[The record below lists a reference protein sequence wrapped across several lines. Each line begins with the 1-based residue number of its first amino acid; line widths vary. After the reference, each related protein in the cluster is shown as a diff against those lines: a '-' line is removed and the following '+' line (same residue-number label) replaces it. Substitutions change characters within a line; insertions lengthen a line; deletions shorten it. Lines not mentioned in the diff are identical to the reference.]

1 MKYLAI
7 LGRQPKISLAEL
19 ESLFDT
25 VEPIS
30 ENLATFESGN
40 SPNINR
46 LGSVLKIGEKIE
58 SSPLEFLSGVA
69 KGKVTF
75 GISDYSRGANAYKTN
90 GEALKLKKILVRHG
104 IKARVLQN
112 KTAALSTATSHHN
125 QIGEK
130 DGHFELIKYGKTWW
144 NVIGVQNITSY
155 AKRDQARPARDAKV
169 GMLPPKLAQILINLC
184 GDLPKNSVLLD
195 PFCGTGVV
203 LQEAM
208 LLGYIPYGTDLSERM
223 IEYSKKNLD
232 WLATEKNL
240 TNQSTYAKMELCVGD
255 AMDFDWSK
263 DIDAVACETY
273 LGSPMS
279 KPPVEI
285 KLKEEKQ
292 GCSAIILGFL
302 KNLAKQVKTDTPVV
316 IAVPAWL
323 RPDKSYSRLNML
335 DEIDKLGYNLIRFK
349 NVSQRDL
356 IYHRDGQVVAREI
369 IVLRKK

>member
-19 ESLFDT
+19 ESLFDE

-30 ENLATFESGN
+30 DNLATFESDVL
-40 SPNINR
+40 PNINR

-58 SSPLEFLSGVA
+58 SSPLEFLSNTSN
-69 KGKVTF
+69 GKITF
-75 GISDYSRGANAYKTN
+75 GISDYSKGASAYKTN
-90 GEALKLKKILVRHG
+90 GEALKLKKILARHE
-104 IKARVLQN
+104 IKSRVLQN
-112 KTAALSTATSHHN
+112 KTAVLSTATSHHN

-130 DGHFELIKYGKTWW
+130 NGHFELIKFGKTWW

-155 AKRDQARPARDAKV
+155 ANRDQARPARDAKV

-184 GDLPKNSVLLD
+184 GNLPEGSVLLD

-208 LLGYIPYGTDLSERM
+208 LFGYIPYGTDISERM
-223 IEYSKKNLD
+223 VEYTKKNLD

-240 TNQSTYAKMELCVGD
+240 TNKDVYAKMELSVGD
-255 AMDFDWSK
+255 AVDFGWSSN
-263 DIDAVACETY
+263 ITAVACEAY

-279 KPPVEI
+279 NPPAEI

-292 GCSAIILGFL
+292 RCSAIILGFL
-302 KNLAKQVKTDTPVV
+302 KNLAKQIKTDTPAV